1 MLLTPK
7 MFSSWLRKDVKKI
20 LKRKDSDAGE
30 RGKALEDLRASLF
43 NRFRSPDTPKRQQQ
57 QQHRICGPTVAL
69 TFNFIVAISIIFV
82 NKWVLKN
89 IGFEFPVFLTFIH
102 YIVAYLLMALLK
114 SFSLLPASP
123 PSTKSSSLPLY
134 TLGIVMSLST
144 GLANVSLKYNSVGF
158 YQMAKI
164 AVTPSIVFAEFLWY
178 RKRVSFMKV
187 VALTVVS
194 VGVAVATVTD
204 LQFSLF
210 GACVAFAWII
220 PSATNK
226 ILWSNMQQREN
237 WTALAL
243 MWKTTPITLL
253 FLVSMIPFLD
263 PPGALS
269 FNWSYANTSAILVSA
284 LLGFF
289 LQWSGALALGATSAI
304 THVVL
309 GQFKTCVLLLGNYY
323 IFGSNSGLISVCGAF
338 VAIMG
343 TSLYTYLNTRGPS
356 LKASSSSSALSDKK
370 SRFSDLKDDDKSL
383 EPYGSE
389 AV

>member
-1 MLLTPK
+1 M
-7 MFSSWLRKDVKKI
+7 MISSWLGKDAKKI

-30 RGKALEDLRASLF
+30 KGKALEDLRASLF
-43 NRFRSPDTPKRQQQ
+43 NRFRSPETPKRQQQ
-57 QQHRICGPTVAL
+57 QQQTHRVCGPTVAL
-69 TFNFIVAISIIFV
+69 TFNFFVAISIIFM

-102 YIVAYLLMALLK
+102 YVVAFILMALLK
-114 SFSLLPASP
+114 SFSLLPAPP
-123 PSTKSSSLPLY
+123 PSSKSSSLSLY

-210 GACVAFAWII
+210 GACVALAWII

-269 FNWSYANTSAILVSA
+269 FDWSLANTSAIFLSA
-284 LLGFF
+284 FLGFF

-309 GQFKTCVLLLGNYY
+309 GQFKTCVLLLGNFY
-323 IFGSNSGLISVCGAF
+323 IFGSNSGVVSVCGAI
-338 VAIMG
+338 VAIIG
-343 TSLYTYLNTRGPS
+343 TSLYTYLNTRGQS
-356 LKASSSSSALSDKK
+356 LKASSSSSSLLDKK
-370 SRFSDLKDDDKSL
+370 SRFSELKDDEKNLL
-383 EPYGSE
+383 EPYGSD

>member
-1 MLLTPK
+1 
-7 MFSSWLRKDVKKI
+7 MFSSWLRQDVKKI

-43 NRFRSPDTPKRQQQ
+43 NRFRSPETPKRQQQ

-69 TFNFIVAISIIFV
+69 TFNFVVAISIIFM

-123 PSTKSSSLPLY
+123 PSTKSSLLPLY

-187 VALTVVS
+187 VSLTVVS

-269 FNWSYANTSAILVSA
+269 FNWSLTNTSAILVSA

-323 IFGSNSGLISVCGAF
+323 IFGSNSGFISVGGAF

-343 TSLYTYLNTRGPS
+343 TSLYTYLNTRGQS
-356 LKASSSSSALSDKK
+356 LKTSSSSSALSEKK
-370 SRFSDLKDDDKSL
+370 SRFSDLKDDDKNL

>member
-1 MLLTPK
+1 MI
-7 MFSSWLRKDVKKI
+7 SSWLGKDAKKI

-30 RGKALEDLRASLF
+30 KGKALEDLRASLF
-43 NRFRSPDTPKRQQQ
+43 NRFRSPETPKRQQT
-57 QQHRICGPTVAL
+57 HRVCGPTVAL
-69 TFNFIVAISIIFV
+69 TFNFFVAISIIFM

-102 YIVAYLLMALLK
+102 YVVAFILMALLK
-114 SFSLLPASP
+114 SFSLLPAPP
-123 PSTKSSSLPLY
+123 PSSKSSSLSLY

-210 GACVAFAWII
+210 GACVALAWII

-269 FNWSYANTSAILVSA
+269 FDWSLANTTAIFVSA
-284 LLGFF
+284 FLGFF

-309 GQFKTCVLLLGNYY
+309 GQFKTCVLLLGNFY
-323 IFGSNSGLISVCGAF
+323 IFGSNSGVVSVCGAV
-338 VAIMG
+338 VAIIG
-343 TSLYTYLNTRGPS
+343 TSLYTYLNTRNQS
-356 LKASSSSSALSDKK
+356 LKASSSSSSLLDKK
-370 SRFSDLKDDDKSL
+370 SRFSELKDDEKSLL
-383 EPYGSE
+383 EPYGSD